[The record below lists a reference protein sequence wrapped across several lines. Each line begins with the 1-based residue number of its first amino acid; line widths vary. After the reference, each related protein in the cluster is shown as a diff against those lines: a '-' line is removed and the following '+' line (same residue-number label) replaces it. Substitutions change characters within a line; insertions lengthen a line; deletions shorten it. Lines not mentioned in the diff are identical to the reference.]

1 VNWKLVWDIRR
12 VGNGDMLIGLAIAGA
27 IFLAALGT
35 FWLARRKQQRPV
47 IGSFLF
53 VMALV
58 VLLGVGIT
66 TWDRHRLA
74 ERLERGEVQT
84 VEGFVTGHQ
93 IWRQARAR
101 KAGESQRFNTWET
114 LSVGGVQFT
123 WAPDA
128 GEAAFTNSGAN
139 KVDFRDGLP
148 ARVRWV
154 EDIPGEA
161 HQRRI
166 VSLEIPADYRQAQG
180 LQAPYSSMVEP
191 NTRVPRN

>member
-1 VNWKLVWDIRR
+1 MNWELVWDIRR
-12 VGNGDMLIGLAIAGA
+12 AGNGDILIGLAIAGA
-27 IFLAALGT
+27 IFLVALST

-58 VLLGVGIT
+58 VLLGLGIT

-74 ERLERGEVQT
+74 ELLQRGEVQT

-101 KAGESQRFNTWET
+101 SAGESQRFNTWET
-114 LSVGGVQFT
+114 ITVGGVQFT

-128 GEAAFTNSGAN
+128 GEAAFTNRGAS
-139 KVDFRDGLP
+139 KVEFRDGLP

-166 VSLEIPADYRQAQG
+166 VSLEVPADYRQAQG
-180 LQAPYSSMVEP
+180 HPAPYPSMVDP
-191 NTRVPRN
+191 NTLAPTN